1 MKVKKLVKKII
12 ISIILIM
19 IIFGSFTNC
28 VKSAQL
34 DFSSA
39 YLIEIIYSYYA
50 NKENNDA
57 LPDDD
62 PLKGYQDDAL
72 LNNITTAVNQAWGND
87 PSGFIT
93 EFEDTYTNTQG
104 TETEK
109 NKEALINALSKI
121 SQFSG
126 TASNIV
132 SFSENKISEDA
143 GDTGSTGNTG
153 NTGDTG
159 STGDNNSSSEIEN
172 VDADYIKQLLYN
184 YYTSPEYA
192 NVNGGVTAAIAEQ
205 KAQDLVDKYGA
216 QMVEAYNNAYN
227 SSTLTNEDERR
238 EYAFQQAI
246 AVTKGEDAILDGDY
260 TGESTSVGDAVGNAL
275 DGLAG
280 VVFWVIKLI
289 PMIIANLILRIIC
302 LAINGVDGLISGIP
316 LDKILFNEIP
326 ILSINFFQNATSG
339 AGADII
345 NNIRNQV
352 SIWYVAIRNLSAAI
366 LAVMVLYVGIRM
378 AISSVAEDKAKYKRM
393 LADWVVSLVLLFVLH
408 YIMILIININD
419 GIVAILAK
427 AATATKG
434 ESSTIMDSLWDNAMD
449 ITSPFTV
456 QLGNTILYFML
467 AIMSFVFFA
476 TYIKRMITIAFLIM
490 IAPIITITYSLD
502 RMGDGKSQALNT
514 WFKNFV
520 YNILLQPF
528 QCIIYIALVKTAIEA
543 ISAAD
548 LSSVVIAIIM
558 VFFMYEA
565 EDIVKEIFHFEG
577 KSVANTIA
585 QAALVSSAIGLVSK
599 TASGTKTVKGYA
611 GGKPSK
617 SNANTTQ
624 PTTTNKNIQNNEVDQ
639 QNPDNSRNT
648 DESKGKGTT
657 EPKDT
662 SQPLNRQESQGKS
675 TNTVLDS
682 IWGATK
688 KVGKAGL
695 KVGKVGMKL
704 SSGIILGA
712 AGLGTGNLTN
722 GLTGFQTGTAISGN
736 ILANMEEKSNLRKF
750 AKDYRNTSSVY
761 ADHDDNWIREHTK
774 DLLNGDVQV
783 KDYEK
788 DYYNTVLNEMDRYI
802 AQGLSADDAVTQVE
816 QNVAGVQRNY
826 ITETGVRQRF
836 TGKIKNKFKHGY
848 ADNQDNQNTKNKTND
863 QNN

>member
-72 LNNITTAVNQAWGND
+72 LNNITTSVNQAWGND

-153 NTGDTG
+153 NTGNTGDTG

-192 NVNGGVTAAIAEQ
+192 NVNGGITAAIAEQ

-227 SSTLTNEDERR
+227 SSTLTNEDEKR

-246 AVTKGEDAILDGDY
+246 AVAKGEDPILDGDY
-260 TGESTSVGDAVGNAL
+260 TGESTTSLGDAAGNVI
-275 DGLAG
+275 DGIAG
-280 VVFWVIKLI
+280 VIFWVVKLI
-289 PMIIANLILRIIC
+289 PMIIGNLLLRIIG
-302 LAINGVDGLISGIP
+302 LAINGVDGAISGVP

-326 ILSINFFQNATSG
+326 ILGINFFNTVSSG
-339 AGADII
+339 AGADTI
-345 NNIRNQV
+345 NNIRTQV

-366 LAVMVLYVGIRM
+366 LAVIVLYVGIRM
-378 AISSVAEDKAKYKRM
+378 AISSVAEEKAKYKRM

-427 AATATKG
+427 ADAGTKFIG
-434 ESSTIMDSLWDNAMD
+434 DSATIMDVLWYNAMV
-449 ITSPFTV
+449 SLSFTE
-456 QLGNTILYFML
+456 QLGNTVLYFML

-514 WFKNFV
+514 WLKNFV

-528 QCIIYIALVKTAIEA
+528 QCIIYLALVKTAINS
-543 ISAAD
+543 ISAAN
-548 LSSVVIAIIM
+548 LSSVMIAIIM

-565 EDIVKEIFHFEG
+565 EDIIKEIFHFEG

-599 TASGTKTVKGYA
+599 AASGTKAVKGYA
-611 GGKPSK
+611 GNTPSP
-617 SNANTTQ
+617 NNNQNQRQTQ
-624 PTTTNKNIQNNEVDQ
+624 PAQQSKNDTGSDNPWEDYAN
-639 QNPDNSRNT
+639 NPDNYMNNASSTSR
-648 DESKGKGTT
+648 ESGTT
-657 EPKDT
+657 
-662 SQPLNRQESQGKS
+662 R
-675 TNTVLDS
+675 
-682 IWGATK
+682 
-688 KVGKAGL
+688 
-695 KVGKVGMKL
+695 
-704 SSGIILGA
+704 SSGTTNA
-712 AGLGTGNLTN
+712 VRVPTG
-722 GLTGFQTGTAISGN
+722 Q
-736 ILANMEEKSNLRKF
+736 E
-750 AKDYRNTSSVY
+750 TSS
-761 ADHDDNWIREHTK
+761 R
-774 DLLNGDVQV
+774 
-783 KDYEK
+783 
-788 DYYNTVLNEMDRYI
+788 
-802 AQGLSADDAVTQVE
+802 QGSLGGAVW
-816 QNVAGVQRNY
+816 RSCKKS
-826 ITETGVRQRF
+826 R
-836 TGKIKNKFKHGY
+836 
-848 ADNQDNQNTKNKTND
+848 
-863 QNN
+863 

>member
-1 MKVKKLVKKII
+1 MKLLKGHRI
-12 ISIILIM
+12 ISKK
-19 IIFGSFTNC
+19 
-28 VKSAQL
+28 V
-34 DFSSA
+34 
-39 YLIEIIYSYYA
+39 
-50 NKENNDA
+50 
-57 LPDDD
+57 
-62 PLKGYQDDAL
+62 
-72 LNNITTAVNQAWGND
+72 
-87 PSGFIT
+87 
-93 EFEDTYTNTQG
+93 
-104 TETEK
+104 
-109 NKEALINALSKI
+109 LINI
-121 SQFSG
+121 SILTVTLFILFMPKVY
-126 TASNIV
+126 AS
-132 SFSENKISEDA
+132 D
-143 GDTGSTGNTG
+143 
-153 NTGDTG
+153 
-159 STGDNNSSSEIEN
+159 
-172 VDADYIKQLLYN
+172 L
-184 YYTSPEYA
+184 
-192 NVNGGVTAAIAEQ
+192 GGKVI
-205 KAQDLVDKYGA
+205 
-216 QMVEAYNNAYN
+216 
-227 SSTLTNEDERR
+227 
-238 EYAFQQAI
+238 
-246 AVTKGEDAILDGDY
+246 
-260 TGESTSVGDAVGNAL
+260 

-289 PMIIANLILRIIC
+289 PMIIANLLIRIIC
-302 LAINGVDGLISGIP
+302 LAINGVDGLFSGIP

-345 NNIRNQV
+345 NNIRTQV

-378 AISSVAEDKAKYKRM
+378 AISSVAEEKAKYKRM

-419 GIVAILAK
+419 GIVAILAN
-427 AATATKG
+427 AATASKG
-434 ESSTIMDSLWDNAMD
+434 ESSTIMDSLWDNAMN
-449 ITSPFTV
+449 ITLPFTV

-476 TYIKRMITIAFLIM
+476 TYVKRMITIAFLIM

-514 WFKNFV
+514 WLKNFV

-657 EPKDT
+657 EPTEPSDT
-662 SQPLNRQESQGKS
+662 SQPVSRPQGKS
-675 TNTVLDS
+675 NNTVLDS
-682 IWGATK
+682 IWGTTK

-722 GLTGFQTGTAISGN
+722 GLTGFQT
-736 ILANMEEKSNLRKF
+736 
-750 AKDYRNTSSVY
+750 V
-761 ADHDDNWIREHTK
+761 
-774 DLLNGDVQV
+774 
-783 KDYEK
+783 
-788 DYYNTVLNEMDRYI
+788 
-802 AQGLSADDAVTQVE
+802 
-816 QNVAGVQRNY
+816 
-826 ITETGVRQRF
+826 
-836 TGKIKNKFKHGY
+836 
-848 ADNQDNQNTKNKTND
+848 
-863 QNN
+863 